1 MTLLDLLGTA
11 VDANGRFHSDSLAQ
25 RNLKIGDNLSRLL
38 TGSRI
43 WTSRHF
49 DLDTAAERLYCV
61 PSRPH
66 TRWVSRGAL
75 YVRYAKDPCGR
86 GLFRARSCGAGFR
99 TTTSAE
105 FDRMP
110 KKKSVRVSG
119 TVQTNRR
126 GPNRFPSEAEYDR
139 YVRLA
144 VKSGLKIKNV
154 RVREI
159 EIEIGDEDGEEENI
173 TDLLK

>member
-1 MTLLDLLGTA
+1 
-11 VDANGRFHSDSLAQ
+11 
-25 RNLKIGDNLSRLL
+25 
-38 TGSRI
+38 
-43 WTSRHF
+43 
-49 DLDTAAERLYCV
+49 
-61 PSRPH
+61 
-66 TRWVSRGAL
+66 
-75 YVRYAKDPCGR
+75 
-86 GLFRARSCGAGFR
+86 
-99 TTTSAE
+99 
-105 FDRMP
+105 MP

-159 EIEIGDEDGEEENI
+159 EIEIDGENDDNPGESNI
-173 TDLLK
+173 VDLLK